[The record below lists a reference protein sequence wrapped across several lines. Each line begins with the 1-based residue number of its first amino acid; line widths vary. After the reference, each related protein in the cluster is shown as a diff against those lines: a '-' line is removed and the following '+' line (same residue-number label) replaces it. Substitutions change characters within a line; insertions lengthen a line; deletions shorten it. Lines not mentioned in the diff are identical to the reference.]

1 MGLYIRKNRWGMR
14 WKWSRECIRNM
25 RHVYSL
31 LLGCL
36 FAVSVCAQQPNDHI
50 FPAAAAARPFISF
63 DSKGFFVDGK
73 RTFLVSAGMEYAR
86 VPRALWADRLLRLQR
101 CGFNCVEVYTFWNI
115 HEPREGVFDFKG
127 ENDLDAFLKLVK
139 KMGMYAIV
147 RVGPYYCA
155 EWDNG
160 GYPLWLK
167 FKPGLRVREPNFL
180 FEKYVGLFFD
190 RLLPIVSANQIHRGG
205 AVIMVQ
211 LENEHP
217 AGWGTDEPNSYF
229 SFLRK
234 KALTLGL
241 EVPYFFSGLHHDND
255 PAGETL
261 SLRDPAR
268 PNPWFSTE
276 FWSVWYNGYGS
287 GDSAARVFGRRTWK
301 IIARGGGGYNYYMA
315 HGGSNFGYTNN
326 DEDAA
331 SYDYGAA
338 VGQAGDLRPIYFG
351 FKRAA
356 IFAHSFQDILENS
369 INAASVYKDL
379 TTDSTLK
386 ITARSADAGDLIF
399 LDNPGKKNLTAII
412 KVGGGI
418 PASNI
423 TLAPG
428 EIYPLVH
435 NYTINNLMTLNWS
448 LSRIYGLVRQG
459 NTTTILVEA
468 KKGEQTALYFQTSGK
483 PVLSKGNAAFKL
495 TDGNLSLITFSKQS
509 LGPDEFTFEVS
520 GQRVR
525 ILVMDVKG
533 MNKTWLTEQPGFS
546 AIISGPSYLDK
557 VQMHNKQLLMNAEH
571 PLKSKN
577 DGPVWLYM
585 ENSSTLLKSVNQL
598 DINTNSTINLAP
610 WRKKNASVYA
620 EQGYNDQDWFSSTDP
635 QQMGADG
642 NLTANAWYCTK
653 LDVPT
658 SGKYTMQVDGG
669 DRATA
674 FVDGKKTIDWK
685 VRDGEVTF
693 KLEKGPHILSIFTA
707 HDGRDKLAAYMGP
720 ITDVD

>member
-1 MGLYIRKNRWGMR
+1 
-14 WKWSRECIRNM
+14 M

-50 FPAAAAARPFISF
+50 FPAAAAARASISF
-63 DSKGFFVDGK
+63 DKNGFFVDGK

-338 VGQAGDLRPIYFG
+338 VGQAGDLRPIYYA

-356 IFAHSFQDILENS
+356 FF
-369 INAASVYKDL
+369 
-379 TTDSTLK
+379 
-386 ITARSADAGDLIF
+386 ARSFASELCLPNAIGF
-399 LDNPGKKNLTAII
+399 LDSA
-412 KVGGGI
+412 
-418 PASNI
+418 
-423 TLAPG
+423 G
-428 EIYPLVH
+428 EIMPVVHDCALTGTVRLV
-435 NYTINNLMTLNWS
+435 
-448 LSRIYGLVRQG
+448 G
-459 NTTTILVEA
+459 NTM
-468 KKGEQTALYFQTSGK
+468 
-483 PVLSKGNAAFKL
+483 PVLGKLGTTLMVYGKAGNEGILNFLNKGKRIDL
-495 TDGNLSLITFSKQS
+495 RVVMPLS
-509 LGPDEFTFEVS
+509 GAPVS
-520 GQRVR
+520 YMIGQVRV
-525 ILVMDVKG
+525 LVMNTEMADRCWIVGNRIIVGPRYVGKVEVKEG
-533 MNKTWLTEQPGFS
+533 HLLLETEDTVG
-546 AIISGPSYLDK
+546 A
-557 VQMHNKQLLMNAEH
+557 V
-571 PLKSKN
+571 
-577 DGPVWLYM
+577 
-585 ENSSTLLKSVNQL
+585 
-598 DINTNSTINLAP
+598 
-610 WRKKNASVYA
+610 VY
-620 EQGYNDQDWFSSTDP
+620 
-635 QQMGADG
+635 
-642 NLTANAWYCTK
+642 TATG
-653 LDVPT
+653 
-658 SGKYTMQVDGG
+658 SM
-669 DRATA
+669 R
-674 FVDGKKTIDWK
+674 
-685 VRDGEVTF
+685 
-693 KLEKGPHILSIFTA
+693 
-707 HDGRDKLAAYMGP
+707 LAAPAG
-720 ITDVD
+720 

>member
-1 MGLYIRKNRWGMR
+1 MMRSQRGMQ
-14 WKWSRECIRNM
+14 WKWRSSCIKNM
-25 RHVYSL
+25 FQLYSKIRIEPTPAKTKLVSKLSL
-31 LLGCL
+31 LLVALCWVGI
-36 FAVSVCAQQPNDHI
+36 AKAQQPNDHI
-50 FPAAAAARPFISF
+50 FPGTASARPFISF
-63 DSKGFFVDGK
+63 DSKGFFVNGK
-73 RTFLVSAGMEYAR
+73 RTFLVSAGLEYAR

-101 CGFNCVEVYTFWNI
+101 AGFNCVEVSTFWNF
-115 HEPREGVFDFKG
+115 HEPQEGVFDFKG

-167 FKPGLRVREPNFL
+167 FKPGLRVREPNIL

-190 RLLPIVSANQIHRGG
+190 RLLPIVSSNQIHKGG

-338 VGQAGDLRPIYFG
+338 VGQAGDLRPIYYA

-356 IFAHSFQDILENS
+356 FF
-369 INAASVYKDL
+369 
-379 TTDSTLK
+379 
-386 ITARSADAGDLIF
+386 ARSFASELCLPNAIGF
-399 LDNPGKKNLTAII
+399 LDSA
-412 KVGGGI
+412 
-418 PASNI
+418 
-423 TLAPG
+423 G
-428 EIYPLVH
+428 EIMPVVHDCALTGTVRLV
-435 NYTINNLMTLNWS
+435 
-448 LSRIYGLVRQG
+448 G
-459 NTTTILVEA
+459 NTM
-468 KKGEQTALYFQTSGK
+468 
-483 PVLSKGNAAFKL
+483 PVLGKLGTTLMVYGKAGSEGILNFLNKGKRIDL
-495 TDGNLSLITFSKQS
+495 RVVMPLS
-509 LGPDEFTFEVS
+509 GAPVS
-520 GQRVR
+520 YMIGQV
-525 ILVMDVKG
+525 
-533 MNKTWLTEQPGFS
+533 
-546 AIISGPSYLDK
+546 
-557 VQMHNKQLLMNAEH
+557 
-571 PLKSKN
+571 
-577 DGPVWLYM
+577 
-585 ENSSTLLKSVNQL
+585 
-598 DINTNSTINLAP
+598 
-610 WRKKNASVYA
+610 
-620 EQGYNDQDWFSSTDP
+620 
-635 QQMGADG
+635 
-642 NLTANAWYCTK
+642 
-653 LDVPT
+653 
-658 SGKYTMQVDGG
+658 
-669 DRATA
+669 
-674 FVDGKKTIDWK
+674 
-685 VRDGEVTF
+685 
-693 KLEKGPHILSIFTA
+693 
-707 HDGRDKLAAYMGP
+707 
-720 ITDVD
+720 